1 MTIAAMRNTRV
12 RVAGNGAL
20 VSVRTVA
27 DLLERLGGIP
37 PERVRFQPLPGT
49 ATEQDAIGVSGNR
62 DHHLCELI
70 DGTLVERA
78 MGTREALLAS
88 LVVYYFWTYLDE
100 NDLGI
105 ALGADGMLRLWPGR
119 IRIADAAF
127 ISWEKLPAD
136 ELPPQRVATISP
148 DLAVEVL
155 SEGNTAAEMAQKL
168 KDFFQAG
175 TRLAWIIDPKSRT
188 AEVYTSPTECKHVG
202 RSGTLLGA
210 DVLPG
215 FKLPLSKLFARAK
228 RDRRKS

>member
-1 MTIAAMRNTRV
+1 V
-12 RVAGNGAL
+12 Q
-20 VSVRTVA
+20 TVA
-27 DLLERLGGIP
+27 ELLERLGGIP
-37 PERVRFQPLPGT
+37 PERVRLNPLPGT
-49 ATEQDAIGVSGNR
+49 ATEQDAIGVSRNR
-62 DHHLCELI
+62 DHLLFELI
-70 DGTLVERA
+70 DGILVERA

-88 LVVYYFWTYLDE
+88 LVVHYFWLYLDD

-127 ISWEKLPAD
+127 ICWEKLPAD
-136 ELPPQRVATISP
+136 ELPANRVAAISP

-175 TRLAWIIDPKSRT
+175 TRLAWIIDPKTRT
-188 AEVYTSPTECKHVG
+188 AEVYTSPTECKHIG
-202 RSGTLLGA
+202 PSGTLRGA

-215 FKLPLSKLFARAK
+215 FKLPLAKLFGRAK
-228 RDRRKS
+228 RKS